1 MDHST
6 ETSERVS
13 LSYDGEKVAA
23 QLAQLSIEEKISL
36 LAGSGFTTT
45 AGIPRLD
52 IPSLKLAEGVN
63 GVKDAMAI
71 DAGDTVADVL
81 AGGGPKTVCYPST
94 SCFGATFNP
103 ELSYRLGQALG
114 SQAREK
120 DIATIMGPGVN
131 LHRDPR
137 CGRNFEYFSEDPYLT
152 GLLSGAMING
162 IQQQGVGACAKHFVA
177 NDAEDYRRAYNV
189 IDPTGGVALREL
201 YLSAFQELLVHSN
214 PVCIMTSYNKV
225 NGIYT
230 SETPLIEK
238 VIRGEWGYDG
248 AIQSDWFGTVST
260 AASIIAGQDLEMPGP
275 SIFRG
280 PRLLKALKEGQ
291 VTEEHID
298 RCARKMLEWIDKV
311 TGSDRKPALSNEE
324 AVSVA
329 HQVASEGIVLLKNKD
344 QALPLDLKKAPKLA
358 IVGQP
363 AVDPPV
369 GGGGSSLAPPQYVL
383 KPLDCIQA
391 AHTQPDLVRFAAG
404 VRCNKVLPPIPTSL
418 ITAENGKNGIDVT
431 YYNNKSPDVPAL
443 KEFQSHGQVT
453 MLGHIKPGLDS
464 AGFRYELST
473 TLTPETTGNHTIGVH
488 TTGAFKLFIDGSE
501 VLSAPSPNCNAEE
514 FLFASFKLE
523 KSYSHPMEAGKSYSI
538 KLVIQSWTSIKQK
551 PNEPAPHI
559 GRLCFQYAYSDDD
572 AIAEAVSIASDSD
585 ISIVFAGRN
594 SEHEG
599 EGSDMPDIYLPG
611 NQAAMV
617 KAVAA
622 VSKRTIVV
630 LYSGGPLDVSSFV
643 EDVDAIIHAHYLGQE
658 GGAAIADVLSG
669 KVNPS
674 GKLATTWP
682 KRLEDVGSFS
692 HFPATQAADGTI
704 DLHLS
709 EGLEVGYRR
718 DTTEVDHRYP
728 FGFGLSYTSFQYS
741 GLVIKPSK
749 IENIEKN
756 EEFSVKVNLKNT
768 GSVAGAEAVQVYVR
782 PIEMAVSRPKSLRG
796 LTKVALE
803 PGASKEVDIAIDLKK
818 ALSHWDVAKNVWKVD
833 KGTYGISIGNAEGL
847 ESTVVVDK
855 DYEWLGL

>member
-1 MDHST
+1 MGHFA
-6 ETSERVS
+6 EASERIS
-13 LSYDGEKVAA
+13 LPYNNEKVTA
-23 QLAQLSIEEKISL
+23 QLAQLSIEEKVSL

-71 DAGDTVADVL
+71 DAGDT
-81 AGGGPKTVCYPST
+81 TVCFPST

-152 GLLSGAMING
+152 GRLSGAMING

-177 NDAEDYRRAYNV
+177 NDAENYRRAYNV
-189 IDPTGGVALREL
+189 IDPTGGIALREL
-201 YLSAFQELLVHSN
+201 YLAAFQELLVYSN

-225 NGIYT
+225 EGVYT

-238 VIRGEWGYDG
+238 VIRGEWGYGG

-260 AASIIAGQDLEMPGP
+260 AASILAGQDLEMPGP

-280 PRLLKALKEGQ
+280 PRLLKALEEGQ
-291 VTEEHID
+291 VTEEHIN
-298 RCARKMLEWIDKV
+298 RCARKMLEWIDRV
-311 TGSDRKPALSNEE
+311 TSSDRKPALTTKE
-324 AVSVA
+324 AISVA
-329 HQVASEGIVLLKNKD
+329 REVASEGIVLLKNENE
-344 QALPLDLKKAPKLA
+344 ALPLDLTKAPKLA

-383 KPLDCIQA
+383 KPLDFIDA
-391 AHTQPDLVRFAAG
+391 AHPQSELVQFAAG
-404 VRCNKVLPPIPTSL
+404 VRCNKLLPTIPTDL
-418 ITAENGKNGIDVT
+418 IRAENGKNGVDVT
-431 YYNNKSPDVPAL
+431 YYNNKSPDSPVL
-443 KEFQSHGQVT
+443 KEFQSHGQVA
-453 MLGHIKPGLDS
+453 MLGRIRPGLDA

-488 TTGAFKLFIDGSE
+488 TTGAYKLFVDGSE
-501 VLSAPSPNCNAEE
+501 VLSAPSPNCNAED
-514 FLFASFKLE
+514 FLFTPFKLE
-523 KSYSHPMEAGKSYSI
+523 KSCAHPMQAGKSYSI
-538 KLVIQSWTSIKQK
+538 KLVIQSWTSVKQK

-559 GRLCFQYAYSDDD
+559 GRLCFQYAFSDED
-572 AIAEAVSIASDSD
+572 AIAEAVSIASESD
-585 ISIVFAGRN
+585 VSIIFAGRN

-599 EGSDMPDIYLPG
+599 EGADMSDISLPG

-622 VSKRTIVV
+622 ASERTIVV
-630 LYSGGPLDVSSFV
+630 LHSGGPLDVSSFID
-643 EDVDAIIHAHYLGQE
+643 DVDAIVHAHYLGQE
-658 GGAAIADVLSG
+658 GGAAIVDVLLG

-674 GKLATTWP
+674 GKLSTTWP

-704 DLHLS
+704 DLHLN
-709 EGLEVGYRR
+709 EGLQVGYRR
-718 DTTEVDHRYP
+718 NTTEISHRYP

-741 GLVIKPSK
+741 DLVVESSHID
-749 IENIEKN
+749 NIEKKDK
-756 EEFSVKVNLKNT
+756 FIVKVNLKNT
-768 GSVAGAEAVQVYVR
+768 GTVVGAEAVQVYVR
-782 PIEMAVSRPKSLRG
+782 PINTPVSRPKSLRG
-796 LTKVALE
+796 FTKVTLE
-803 PGASKEVDIAIDLKK
+803 PGTSKEVEIVLDLKK
-818 ALSHWDVAKNVWKVD
+818 SLSHWDVAKNVWKVER
-833 KGTYGISIGNAEGL
+833 GTYGISIGHVEGL

-855 DYEWLGL
+855 DFEWLGL